1 MASAIIHICVAKK
14 LNEKLKR
21 NEHAFFLGSI
31 APDISKLIGESK
43 EKSHFLT
50 TMKQNVPNILE
61 FMKKYKDDLNH
72 DFELGYFI
80 HLYTDKLWFDG
91 FIDRY
96 VLGDSIRLLD
106 GTKIVMSEK
115 EAYYLIYNDY
125 TNLNVQL
132 LDEYQ
137 LDLSLFYLPVSY
149 PDTKIEEIPID
160 KLQILVDKMGVI
172 IKNSTQNVSY
182 VFDITTVK
190 QFIEEASDIIYQK
203 LIEFHI
209 I

>member
-14 LNEKLKR
+14 INEKLKR
-21 NEHAFFLGSI
+21 NENALFLGAI
-31 APDISKLIGESK
+31 APDISKLIGETK

-50 TMKQNVPNILE
+50 TMKKNVPNILE
-61 FMKKYKDDLNH
+61 FMQKYKDDLNH

-106 GTKIVMSEK
+106 GTEIGISEE
-115 EAYYLIYNDY
+115 EATHLIYNDY
-125 TNLNVQL
+125 TNLNIQL
-132 LDEYQ
+132 LDEYG
-137 LDLSLFYLPVSY
+137 LDLSLFYLPLSY
-149 PDTKIEEIPID
+149 PDTKINEIPID

-172 IKNSTQNVSY
+172 VKNSTQKVPY
-182 VFDITTVK
+182 VFDITKVK
-190 QFIEEASDIIYQK
+190 QFIEETSDIIYQK

>member
-14 LNEKLKR
+14 INEKLKR
-21 NEHAFFLGSI
+21 DEHVFFLGAI
-31 APDISKLIGESK
+31 APDISKLIGETK

-50 TMKQNVPNILE
+50 TTKRNVPNILE
-61 FMKKYKDDLNH
+61 FMKKYKNDLNH

-80 HLYTDKLWFDG
+80 HLYTDKLWFDV

-106 GTKIVMSEK
+106 GTKVPMSEE
-115 EAYYLIYNDY
+115 EAYYFVYNDY
-125 TNLNVQL
+125 TNLNIQL

-137 LDLSLFYLPVSY
+137 LDLSLFYLPVCY
-149 PDTKIEEIPID
+149 PDTKIDEIPVD
-160 KLQILVDKMGVI
+160 KLQILVDKMSLI

-182 VFDITTVK
+182 MFDMSTVK
-190 QFIEEASDIIYQK
+190 QFIEEASEIIYKK